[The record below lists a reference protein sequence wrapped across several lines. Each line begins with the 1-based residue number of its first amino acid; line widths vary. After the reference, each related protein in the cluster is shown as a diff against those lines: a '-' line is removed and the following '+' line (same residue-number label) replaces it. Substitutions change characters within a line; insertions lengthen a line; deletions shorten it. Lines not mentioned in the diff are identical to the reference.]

1 MSPNN
6 KFKPYESLATVRK
19 NLRVNWYRIPL
30 DRENLRELTLRS
42 NYQGWMQ
49 AGGHFAVFLI
59 TGMLTYTFW
68 SLEVWWAF
76 FILLFCH
83 GTVSSF
89 FTGTAP
95 HELGHG
101 TVFHSKILNKVFLY
115 LFSLIGWWNPFD
127 YSMSHTYHHRYTMH
141 PEADRENLSPLE
153 PSINLSLLIQL
164 FSINLF
170 SRAGRIFG
178 KGGLFSTIY
187 LTFLTAMGKTGS
199 KDIPSQEW
207 LQSLYVDQ
215 PDEHHKSIMWSR
227 FLLFSHGS
235 LLIIALASNL
245 WVLPLII
252 TFPIFIA
259 SWASYFT
266 GMTQHC
272 GLKDNDSDFRKSTRT
287 ITINPVLEFLYW
299 HMNWHIEHHM
309 YASVP
314 CYNLRKLNKLVADD
328 MPEPRTLIGAW
339 KEMRQI
345 WRKQEQDQN
354 YQFDTKVPDL
364 QKKRNSSED
373 PLASSI
379 GDLAPHSLK

>member
-76 FILLFCH
+76 FIVLFCH

-153 PSINLSLLIQL
+153 PSINLILLIQL

-235 LLIIALASNL
+235 LLIISLASNL

-287 ITINPVLEFLYW
+287 IIINPVLEFLYW

>member
-1 MSPNN
+1 MSQNN
-6 KFKPYESLATVRK
+6 ISKPYESLVAVRK
-19 NLRVNWYRIPL
+19 NLRVNWYRSSL
-30 DRENLRELTLRS
+30 DKENLRGLTLK
-42 NYQGWMQ
+42 NDYQGWIQ

-59 TGMLTYTFW
+59 TGMLTYLFW

-76 FILLFCH
+76 FTALFFH

-89 FTGTAP
+89 FTGVAP
-95 HELGHG
+95 HELGHS
-101 TVFHSKILNKVFLY
+101 TVFRSRKLNKVFLY
-115 LFSLIGWWNPFD
+115 LFSLISWWDPFD
-127 YSMSHTYHHRYTMH
+127 YAVSHTYHHRYTMH
-141 PEADRENLSPLE
+141 PEADRENVSPLE
-153 PSINLSLLIQL
+153 PSLSLILLIQL

-178 KGGLFSTIY
+178 KGGVFSTIY
-187 LTFLTAMGKTGS
+187 LTFLSAMGKTGS

-207 LQSLYVDQ
+207 LQSLHADQ
-215 PDEHHKSIMWSR
+215 PEEHHKSIMWSR
-227 FLLFSHGS
+227 FLLSFHGS
-235 LLIIALASNL
+235 LLIISLASNL

-252 TFPIFIA
+252 SFPAFIA

-266 GMTQHC
+266 GLTQHC
-272 GLKDNDSDFRKSTRT
+272 GLKDNDSDFRKSSRT
-287 ITINPVLEFLYW
+287 IILNPILEFLYW

-309 YASVP
+309 YAAVP
-314 CYNLRKLNKLVADD
+314 CYNLRKLNELVADD

-364 QKKRNSSED
+364 QKKHNSFED
-373 PLASSI
+373 PLISSI
-379 GDLAPHSLK
+379 GDLAPHSLR

>member
-153 PSINLSLLIQL
+153 PSINLILLIQL

-328 MPEPRTLIGAW
+328 MPEPRTLIVAW

-373 PLASSI
+373 LLASSI
-379 GDLAPHSLK
+379 GELAPHSLK

>member
-76 FILLFCH
+76 FIVLFCN

-153 PSINLSLLIQL
+153 PSINLILLIQL

-299 HMNWHIEHHM
+299 NMNWHIEHHM

-328 MPEPRTLIGAW
+328 MPQPRTLIVAW

-373 PLASSI
+373 LLASSI
-379 GDLAPHSLK
+379 GELAPHSLK

>member
-76 FILLFCH
+76 FTVLFCH

-89 FTGTAP
+89 FTGIAP

-153 PSINLSLLIQL
+153 PSINLILLIQL

-235 LLIIALASNL
+235 LLIISLASNL

-287 ITINPVLEFLYW
+287 IIINPVLEFLYW

-328 MPEPRTLIGAW
+328 MPQPRTLIVAW

>member
-153 PSINLSLLIQL
+153 PSINLILLIQL

-299 HMNWHIEHHM
+299 NMNWHIEHHM

-328 MPEPRTLIGAW
+328 MPQPRTLIVAW

-373 PLASSI
+373 LLASSI
-379 GDLAPHSLK
+379 GELAPHSLK

>member
-76 FILLFCH
+76 FIVLFCH

-153 PSINLSLLIQL
+153 PSINLILLIQL

-328 MPEPRTLIGAW
+328 MPQPRTLIVAW

-373 PLASSI
+373 LLASSI
-379 GDLAPHSLK
+379 GELAPHSLK

>member
-153 PSINLSLLIQL
+153 PSINLNLLIQL

-187 LTFLTAMGKTGS
+187 LTFLTAMGKIGS
-199 KDIPSQEW
+199 KDIPTQEW

-287 ITINPVLEFLYW
+287 IIINPVLEFLYW

-328 MPEPRTLIGAW
+328 MPEPRTLKGAW

-373 PLASSI
+373 LLASSI
-379 GDLAPHSLK
+379 GELAPHSLK

>member
-76 FILLFCH
+76 FIVLFCH

-153 PSINLSLLIQL
+153 PSINLILLIQL

-299 HMNWHIEHHM
+299 NMNWHIEHHM

-328 MPEPRTLIGAW
+328 MPQPRTLIVAW

-373 PLASSI
+373 LLASSI
-379 GDLAPHSLK
+379 GELAPHSLK

>member
-299 HMNWHIEHHM
+299 NMNWHIEHHM

>member
-153 PSINLSLLIQL
+153 PSINLILLIQL

-328 MPEPRTLIGAW
+328 MPEPRTLIVAW

-364 QKKRNSSED
+364 QKKRNSS
-373 PLASSI
+373 
-379 GDLAPHSLK
+379 

>member
-30 DRENLRELTLRS
+30 DTENLRELTLRS
-42 NYQGWMQ
+42 NYQGWIQ

-76 FILLFCH
+76 FTVLFCH
-83 GTVSSF
+83 GIVSSF
-89 FTGTAP
+89 FTGIAP

-153 PSINLSLLIQL
+153 PSINLILLIQL

-235 LLIIALASNL
+235 LLIISLASNL

-259 SWASYFT
+259 NWASYFT

-287 ITINPVLEFLYW
+287 IIINPVLEFLYW

-314 CYNLRKLNKLVADD
+314 CYNLRKLNKLLADD

-373 PLASSI
+373 PVASSI